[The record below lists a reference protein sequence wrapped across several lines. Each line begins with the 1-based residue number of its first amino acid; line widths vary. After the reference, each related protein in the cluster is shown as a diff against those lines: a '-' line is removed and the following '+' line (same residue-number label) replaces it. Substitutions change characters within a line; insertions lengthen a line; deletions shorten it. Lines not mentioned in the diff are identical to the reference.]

1 MIISPCVYKL
11 LLLYYPWTEHFNVF
25 SVLSGPFPCLGSH
38 GGNSGRTR
46 YTRRTFDSIQC
57 DDYHSDLSS
66 CLCTYD
72 ICLYFSKYWWCG
84 KYSSTRH
91 LNWMQFSSWKTS
103 HTLKLHGIIWTGP
116 GTLVFIA
123 KITILCW
130 VKFYNYSKPVV
141 VAASVVLVL
150 VCIVFVWFTVHFYRS
165 LVQHKYERSFQGEI
179 FFNRLQTNCT
189 QIQGQ
194 YQAHQQAVH
203 VLIMGFEIICITK
216 PSVLHFLL
224 DAPYS
229 YCTSQNLTC
238 NPPFLLLLCY
248 L

>member
-1 MIISPCVYKL
+1 MVEIQVESGIPEGL
-11 LLLYYPWTEHFNVF
+11 LIAF
-25 SVLSGPFPCLGSH
+25 SVMTTILISVHVFALM
-38 GGNSGRTR
+38 
-46 YTRRTFDSIQC
+46 
-57 DDYHSDLSS
+57 
-66 CLCTYD
+66 

-103 HTLKLHGIIWTGP
+103 HTLTLHGIIWTGP
-116 GTLVFIA
+116 GTLVFLA
-123 KITILCW
+123 KTTILCW
-130 VKFYNYSKPVV
+130 VKFYNHSKPVV

-150 VCIVFVWFTVHFYRS
+150 VCIVFVWFAVHFYQS

-203 VLIMGFEIICITK
+203 VLIMGFEIICIAK
-216 PSVLHFLL
+216 PSVTLFIGCTLFLL
-224 DAPYS
+224 HLPKP
-229 YCTSQNLTC
+229 NL
-238 NPPFLLLLCY
+238 
-248 L
+248 

>member
-1 MIISPCVYKL
+1 MSLHLWYVSIFFQILMVWQIFINKAPKL
-11 LLLYYPWTEHFNVF
+11 NAILLMKNFTHIEITWNY
-25 SVLSGPFPCLGSH
+25 
-38 GGNSGRTR
+38 
-46 YTRRTFDSIQC
+46 
-57 DDYHSDLSS
+57 
-66 CLCTYD
+66 
-72 ICLYFSKYWWCG
+72 
-84 KYSSTRH
+84 
-91 LNWMQFSSWKTS
+91 LNWSWNTCLFSQDYN
-103 HTLKLHGIIWTGP
+103 TL
-116 GTLVFIA
+116 
-123 KITILCW
+123 
-130 VKFYNYSKPVV
+130 FYNYSKPVV